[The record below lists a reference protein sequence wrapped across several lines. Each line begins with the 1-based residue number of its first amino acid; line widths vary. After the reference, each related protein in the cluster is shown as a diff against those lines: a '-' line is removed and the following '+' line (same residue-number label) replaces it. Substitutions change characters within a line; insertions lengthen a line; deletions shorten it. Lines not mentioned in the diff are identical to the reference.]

1 MNWLKHILSLLPTS
15 MIIDALCEWLAQQA
29 AKTENDL
36 DDKGVEI
43 VRVILTTAFAK
54 S

>member
-1 MNWLKHILSLLPTS
+1 MNWLKHILGLLPTR
-15 MIIDALCEWLAQQA
+15 MIIDAICDWLATQA

-36 DDKGVEI
+36 DDKGVAI
-43 VRVILTTAFAK
+43 IRVVLESAFA